1 MNSKKRKYW
10 VIVSLL
16 VLFIA
21 VTTALLVNN
30 RSKTNTV
37 NANSVTIPIAMA
49 TDNNY
54 VYPTIVSITSILENA
69 DAAAPFVL

>member
-1 MNSKKRKYW
+1 MNSKKRKYL
-10 VIVSLL
+10 VMVGLS

-30 RSKTNTV
+30 RSKANTV

-49 TDNNY
+49 ADNNY
-54 VYPTIVSITSILENA
+54 VYPTIVSITSIL
-69 DAAAPFVL
+69 